1 MAVEFNLLNLQAQ
14 PEIPRKVSSEAK
26 KSAFERSELK
36 SREDFSRLLRELR
49 EKASAKEKSPRE
61 QEESMLA
68 GVLMAFPSLPEE
80 AVMSVEEGD
89 GAGADTLTVESG
101 QPVLAATPGA
111 FLQLDN
117 AANLSAEGFEET
129 SAVFLASTGND
140 TLKTAPEANVVPNVN
155 GAIQTAGFPG
165 ITAQAEDVFTTGET
179 GTWPPED
186 VFTTGETGT
195 WPPEERTASKELPEE
210 KIGLFTAITSNSIEE
225 FPLKELPEEK
235 IGLFT
240 EWTAGSAI
248 EGEATPT
255 GVFDLNVADEGI
267 SEQPSLMQ
275 KEMSE
280 AIPQQETSTRPVKN
294 SAVLEID
301 LAQSGLKEETAGSPP
316 EQESVDLLM
325 AGDTP
330 PATVKRR
337 ANEDAFLNHVFEAA
351 IRETGV
357 TAETDGRLAALD
369 EKVPSA
375 LPKEEVIGQILNGA
389 KLMVKDQVAKIELQ
403 LHPAELG
410 KLELSLVVER
420 DLVTARF
427 VAETQGVQSLIE
439 ANLFQLRSALQEAG
453 LTVDLLQVDVQTG
466 NEPQLQEHSFTADQH
481 SRPRTP
487 AQNGT
492 DEWLAAEESYFVED
506 SWHGLVNLRV

>member
-1 MAVEFNLLNLQAQ
+1 MSVELNLLNLQAQ
-14 PEIPRKVSSEAK
+14 PEIPRKVSPEARRNV
-26 KSAFERSELK
+26 FERSELK
-36 SREDFSRLLRELR
+36 SREDFPRLLRELR
-49 EKASAKEKSPRE
+49 EKASTKEKSPRE
-61 QEESMLA
+61 QEESIQA
-68 GVLMAFPSLPEE
+68 GALIAFPFLPGE
-80 AVMSVEEGD
+80 AVLNVEEGD
-89 GAGADTLTVESG
+89 TVGVGDLTVESS
-101 QPVLAATPGA
+101 QPLLAVTPGA
-111 FLQLDN
+111 SPQLDN
-117 AANLSAEGFEET
+117 AANLFTEGLEET
-129 SAVFLASTGND
+129 SAVFLAGTGNG
-140 TLKTAPEANVVPNVN
+140 TLETATEAIVVTNVN
-155 GAIQTAGFPG
+155 GAIPTASFPG
-165 ITAQAEDVFTTGET
+165 ITAQAEE
-179 GTWPPED
+179 

-195 WPPEERTASKELPEE
+195 WPPEERTASSELPEE
-210 KIGLFTAITSNSIEE
+210 KS
-225 FPLKELPEEK
+225 
-235 IGLFT
+235 GLFT

-248 EGEATPT
+248 EGESTPT
-255 GVFDLNVADEGI
+255 GALDLNVADEGV
-267 SEQPSLMQ
+267 SEQPSLIL

-294 SAVLEID
+294 SAVLDID

-316 EQESVDLLM
+316 ERESVDLLM

-337 ANEDAFLNHVFEAA
+337 ADEQDAVLHHVFDAV
-351 IRETGV
+351 IRETGE
-357 TAETDGRLAALD
+357 TAEPAGRLAALD
-369 EKVPSA
+369 EKVAST

-389 KLMVKDQVAKIELQ
+389 KLMVKDQMSKIELR

-427 VAETQGVQSLIE
+427 VAESQGVQSLIE
-439 ANLFQLRSALQEAG
+439 ANLSQLRSALQEAG

-466 NEPQLQEHSFTADQH
+466 NEPQLQEHSFTADH
-481 SRPRTP
+481 RSKPSAP